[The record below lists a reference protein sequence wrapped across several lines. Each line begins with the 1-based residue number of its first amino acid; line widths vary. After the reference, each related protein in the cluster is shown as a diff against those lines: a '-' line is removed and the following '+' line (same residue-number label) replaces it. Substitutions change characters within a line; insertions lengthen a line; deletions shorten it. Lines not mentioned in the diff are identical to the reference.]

1 MHEHGMGG
9 QAVFVPVLMLGM
21 LALATAIHVRA
32 VFVGEPS
39 CDARHASGHALMA
52 AGMAYMLLPAEWR
65 LIPDGALALVFAVCA
80 AYFLGASVLAWR
92 TGGRG
97 GGWHGELAVGH
108 VAMVYMLAPSRLV
121 SAPVTAFLV
130 VYFCIYTGL
139 FGLLVL
145 WRALVIDLSRDQA
158 AREAVRKRL
167 VRVGTFSSSLTTA
180 SAAAHLVM
188 GVVMVY
194 MLAGLRA

>member
-1 MHEHGMGG
+1 MHDHGMGAQG
-9 QAVFVPVLMLGM
+9 VFVPALMLGM
-21 LALATAIHVRA
+21 LALATAVHVRTG
-32 VFVGEPS
+32 FVGEPS
-39 CDARHASGHALMA
+39 GNPRHASGHVLMA

-65 LIPDGALALVFAVCA
+65 VIPDGALALVFAVCA
-80 AYFLGASVLAWR
+80 ACFLGASVLAWW

-97 GGWHGELAVGH
+97 GGWHGELAVGN
-108 VAMVYMLAPSRLV
+108 VAMVYMLAPSRVV

-130 VYFCIYTGL
+130 VYFCIYTSL

-145 WRALVIDLSRDQA
+145 WRALVIDLPRDPT

-167 VRVGTFSSSLTTA
+167 VRVGTVSSSLSTA